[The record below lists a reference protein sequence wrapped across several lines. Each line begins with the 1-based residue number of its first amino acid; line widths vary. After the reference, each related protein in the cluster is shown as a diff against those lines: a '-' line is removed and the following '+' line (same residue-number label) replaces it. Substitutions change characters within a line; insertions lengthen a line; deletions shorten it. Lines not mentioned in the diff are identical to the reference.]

1 MWTLTLTT
9 VFLFV
14 VTKYL
19 YRLYFHPLR
28 SVPGPKLAAMTHL
41 HEFYYDVVRGGKFIW
56 EVKRMHEKYG
66 PIVRINPREVH
77 IVDFAFYDEI
87 YAGAGR
93 RRDKDPQ
100 MVAFLASPHAA
111 LATVDHDLHRS
122 RRNQLNPFFSKKS
135 VGALMPVIYEKV
147 DLLCEH
153 LTMAAKEM
161 TVINLSDAFVALT
174 GDIITHYLY
183 GQDTGCL
190 ASKHFAN
197 NGIWH
202 AVAEITDTCH
212 LFQFWPLLP
221 RILKALPGR
230 WIRSVKPKLAAVYE
244 MQDRIARQSEE
255 CLQSNSRERLRTI
268 YGCLTDP
275 AVPVAERSL
284 ARLRDESFILLIGG
298 TETTAATL
306 TFAMYHLLRDKER
319 FFRLREEVETIV
331 SRSDGRVPWPQVERL
346 PYLAAVVNE
355 SLRLGAVAMRP
366 SRVAPHETLHYNGCA
381 IPPGTPMSTSSYFLH
396 RNPEI
401 FPNPESFDPER
412 WITASER
419 GANLSKYLVPFTR
432 GTRACVG
439 INLSYAE
446 IYTTLATIVCRFDLE
461 LCDTPPERMAFTREM
476 IVQRPEEGVWT
487 LKARVVGAREDRS

>member
-1 MWTLTLTT
+1 MLALILITA
-9 VFLFV
+9 FLFAG
-14 VTKYL
+14 TKYL

-28 SVPGPKLAAMTHL
+28 SIPGPRLAAMTHL
-41 HEFYYDVVRGGKFIW
+41 HEFYYDVIRGGKFIW
-56 EVKRMHEKYG
+56 EVKKMHEKYG

-77 IVDFAFYDEI
+77 IIDPAFYDEI

-122 RRNQLNPFFSKKS
+122 RRSQLNPFFSKKS
-135 VGALMPVIYEKV
+135 VGALMPVLYEKI

-153 LTMAAKEM
+153 LKMASEEEA
-161 TVINLSDAFVALT
+161 VINLSDAFVALT

-190 ASKHFAN
+190 TSKHFDN

-212 LFQFWPLLP
+212 LFQFCPLLP

-230 WIRSVKPKLAAVYE
+230 WIRWVKPKLAAVYD
-244 MQDRIARQSEE
+244 MQDRIARQSEKSLE
-255 CLQSNSRERLRTI
+255 SDGKGRLRTI
-268 YGCLTDP
+268 YDCLADP

-284 ARLRDESFILLIGG
+284 PRLRDESFILLVGG

-306 TFAMYHLLRDKER
+306 TFAMYHLLRDKEM
-319 FFRLREEVETIV
+319 FMRLREEVKTIV
-331 SRSDGRVPWPQVERL
+331 SRSDDRVPWPQVEQL
-346 PYLAAVVNE
+346 PYLTAVVNE

-366 SRVAPHETLHYNGCA
+366 PRVAPNETLQYKGYA
-381 IPPGTPMSTSSYFLH
+381 IPPATPMSTSSYFLH
-396 RNPEI
+396 RNSEI
-401 FPNPESFDPER
+401 FPYPESFDPER
-412 WITASER
+412 WIVASER
-419 GANLSKYLVPFTR
+419 GVNLSKYLVPFTR

-446 IYTTLATIVCRFDLE
+446 IYTTLATIVCRYDLE
-461 LCDTPPERMAFTREM
+461 LHDTPPERMDFTREM
-476 IVQRPEEGVWT
+476 IVQRPEEGVWN
-487 LKARVVGAREDRS
+487 LKARVVSGPKRLL

>member
-9 VFLFV
+9 VFLFL

-41 HEFYYDVVRGGKFIW
+41 HEFYYDVVRGGMFIW

-153 LTMAAKEM
+153 RTMAAKEM

-197 NGIWH
+197 NGIW
-202 AVAEITDTCH
+202 
-212 LFQFWPLLP
+212 
-221 RILKALPGR
+221 
-230 WIRSVKPKLAAVYE
+230 
-244 MQDRIARQSEE
+244 
-255 CLQSNSRERLRTI
+255 
-268 YGCLTDP
+268 
-275 AVPVAERSL
+275 
-284 ARLRDESFILLIGG
+284 
-298 TETTAATL
+298 
-306 TFAMYHLLRDKER
+306 
-319 FFRLREEVETIV
+319 
-331 SRSDGRVPWPQVERL
+331 
-346 PYLAAVVNE
+346 AAVVYE

-366 SRVAPHETLHYNGCA
+366 SRVAPHETLHYNGYA

-432 GTRACVG
+432 GTRACIG

-461 LCDTPPERMAFTREM
+461 LCDTAPERMAFTREM